1 MKPTNMAPMR
11 PFAIAVRVGLVAL
24 VALHVLFLGG
34 TQFVCRYSHKVMND
48 CCCPQDKPS
57 EQPELRKACCCDVRH
72 SGHLRS
78 VSVRTEQP
86 PLCAPTLVVAFAAQ
100 SPAAPRTEGFSR
112 RVLARVP
119 DGSDVY
125 LTTRQLLI

>member
-1 MKPTNMAPMR
+1 MR
-11 PFAIAVRVGLVAL
+11 PFAIAAKVGLVAL

-34 TQFVCRYSHKVMND
+34 TQFVCRYSQKVMDD
-48 CCCPQDKPS
+48 CCCPAQKAG
-57 EQPELRKACCCDVRH
+57 EQPELRDACCCDVRH
-72 SGHLRS
+72 NGHLQS

-86 PLCAPTLVVAFAAQ
+86 PLCAPTLVVAFVAPP
-100 SPAAPRTEGFSR
+100 PAALQWAGLSR
-112 RVLARVP
+112 HVEPRVP